1 MAYKYNWE
9 LLIYCSSYKINR
21 CECTWIVRFSFL
33 CLRFSFV
40 CLVSLKCRMRVC
52 KRVSYITTHITQINL
67 SCAGWYWLRKRLSN
81 GRQLWKT
88 PRTFFS
94 RSLCTLHAIHATIT
108 SAATFSRRKQNEKK
122 QKKHVKNE
130 PQLTQHT
137 TIICMDTIHI
147 YIKTESYNK
156 PLTKQNEIGDK
167 EENWI
172 EKQHQQQQIIII
184 NQNRYVWDIKM
195 KINHIPMYT
204 RMKKRKTIINTQR
217 EQTEKSKKKKQ

>member
-88 PRTFFS
+88 PRTFFFS
-94 RSLCTLHAIHATIT
+94 FSMHITCNTRDNNVSGNVQPKEAKRKKAEKTREKRTTTNTTYHHHMYGHNTHIYKNRIVQQAINKTEWNRWQ
-108 SAATFSRRKQNEKK
+108 RRKLNRKTAPTTTNNNNKPKQICMRYKNENKSHTNVHTNEKK
-122 QKKHVKNE
+122 KNNN
-130 PQLTQHT
+130 QHT
-137 TIICMDTIHI
+137 
-147 YIKTESYNK
+147 ERA
-156 PLTKQNEIGDK
+156 
-167 EENWI
+167 NW
-172 EKQHQQQQIIII
+172 
-184 NQNRYVWDIKM
+184 
-195 KINHIPMYT
+195 
-204 RMKKRKTIINTQR
+204 KK
-217 EQTEKSKKKKQ
+217 